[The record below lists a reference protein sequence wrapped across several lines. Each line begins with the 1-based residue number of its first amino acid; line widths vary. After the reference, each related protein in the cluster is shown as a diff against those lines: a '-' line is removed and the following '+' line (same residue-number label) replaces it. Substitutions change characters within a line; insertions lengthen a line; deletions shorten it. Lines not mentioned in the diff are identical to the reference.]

1 MTPEPSQWARMIA
14 ADPDHSHRYIQR
26 FKNMEAA
33 GHDLYG
39 EARLIDAMAARG
51 SRILDAGCGPGR
63 HCGWLSERGHEVV
76 GVDLDPVLIAAAR
89 QDHPGPTYVVGDLAE
104 LDLAAHGIDAGFD
117 LIFSAGNVM
126 GFLAPSTRV
135 EVLRRLG
142 THLAAEGRVVIGF
155 GAGRGYDFS
164 EFLGDAEAAGLAVQ
178 QAFSTWDLRPFQPE
192 STFLVAV
199 FGVAQTNTA

>member
-39 EARLIDAMAARG
+39 EARLIDAMTARG

-63 HCGWLSERGHEVV
+63 HCGWLHDRGHQVV
-76 GVDLDPVLIAAAR
+76 GVDLDPVLIEAAE

-104 LDLAAHGIDAGFD
+104 LDLPAHGITEGFD

-142 THLAAEGRVVIGF
+142 THLAAEGRLVIGY
-155 GAGRGYDFS
+155 GAGRGYEFEDF
-164 EFLGDAEAAGLAVQ
+164 FTDAGTAGLRVD
-178 QAFSTWDLRPFQPE
+178 QAFSTWDLRPFTPD
-192 STFLVAV
+192 SGFLVAV
-199 FGVAQTNTA
+199 LTHAAA

>member
-33 GHDLYG
+33 GNDLYG
-39 EARLIDAMAARG
+39 EARLIDAMAARA

-63 HCGWLSERGHEVV
+63 HCGWLHERGHQVV
-76 GVDLDPVLIAAAR
+76 GIDLDPVLIEAAE
-89 QDHPGPTYVVGDLAE
+89 QDHPGPTYLVGDLAE
-104 LDLAAHGIDAGFD
+104 LDLNAHGIVNDFD

-126 GFLAPSTRV
+126 GFLAPTTRV

-142 THLAAEGRVVIGF
+142 THLAAEGRLVIGY
-155 GAGRGYDFS
+155 GAGRGYEFEDFFTDS
-164 EFLGDAEAAGLAVQ
+164 DTAGLRTE
-178 QAFSTWDLRPFQPE
+178 QAFSTWDLRPFTPD
-192 STFLVAV
+192 SGFLVAV
-199 FGVAQTNTA
+199 LTHAAA

>member
-39 EARLIDAMAARG
+39 EARLIDAMTARG

-63 HCGWLSERGHEVV
+63 HCGWLHERGHQVV
-76 GVDLDPVLIAAAR
+76 GVDLDPVLIEAAE

-104 LDLAAHGIDAGFD
+104 LDLSAHGITEGFD

-142 THLAAEGRVVIGF
+142 THLAAEGRLVIGY
-155 GAGRGYDFS
+155 GAGRGYEFEDF
-164 EFLGDAEAAGLAVQ
+164 FTDAGTAGLRVD
-178 QAFSTWDLRPFQPE
+178 QAFSTWDLRPFTPD
-192 STFLVAV
+192 SGFLVAV
-199 FGVAQTNTA
+199 LTHAAA

>member
-63 HCGWLSERGHEVV
+63 HCGWLHERGHQVV
-76 GVDLDPVLIAAAR
+76 GVDLDPVLIEAAE

-104 LDLAAHGIDAGFD
+104 LDLSAHGITEGFD

-126 GFLAPSTRV
+126 GFLAPTTRV

-142 THLAAEGRVVIGF
+142 THLAAEGRLVIGY
-155 GAGRGYDFS
+155 GAGRGYEFEDF
-164 EFLGDAEAAGLAVQ
+164 FTDAGTAGLRTEQ
-178 QAFSTWDLRPFQPE
+178 TFSTWDLRPFTAD
-192 STFLVAV
+192 SGFLVAV
-199 FGVAQTNTA
+199 LTHAAA

>member
-89 QDHPGPTYVVGDLAE
+89 QDHPGPTYVSRPSGP
-104 LDLAAHGIDAGFD
+104 GRAG
-117 LIFSAGNVM
+117 
-126 GFLAPSTRV
+126 
-135 EVLRRLG
+135 
-142 THLAAEGRVVIGF
+142 
-155 GAGRGYDFS
+155 
-164 EFLGDAEAAGLAVQ
+164 
-178 QAFSTWDLRPFQPE
+178 
-192 STFLVAV
+192 
-199 FGVAQTNTA
+199 